1 MKIGYRSILFFMIF
15 ILPLGLFSYYQLRI
29 ATDRY
34 HSDSAISITQDSN
47 SAPTLDLSIIGL
59 PAVADD
65 RDALTLV
72 TFINSLDML
81 QDLESTMQLRAHYS
95 DPKIDWMSRL
105 PAEASLEDF
114 HKYMLG
120 YIVAEYDIT
129 THLVNIHIQSF
140 TREYA
145 QKLLMTILDRSQVF
159 VDRLNSRITVE
170 QTKFF
175 ETQLKQSEDRV
186 REAKSQLLAFQRE
199 HGLLTTDSEALMINN
214 TIAQLTATLIGKQ
227 GELEVKRRD
236 LNDNSPAVQILKA
249 EIETLTKQ
257 IAAEKDKLSVRSD
270 GSAVSELASQFA
282 EIQFNLEFVSTIYK
296 SNLGQLE
303 RARMEAIQRLKYL
316 IVVTNPTIADASL
329 YPNRAYNI
337 GTALLILLAVFFV
350 LSLLTAIVR
359 EHA

>member
-1 MKIGYRSILFFMIF
+1 MKLGYRSVMFLMIF
-15 ILPLGLFSYYQLRI
+15 ILPLGIFSYYQLRI

-65 RDALTLV
+65 KDALTIV

-81 QDLESTMQLRAHYS
+81 QYLETTLQLRSHYS
-95 DPKIDWMSRL
+95 DPKIDWISRL

-114 HKYMLG
+114 HAYMAD
-120 YIVAEYDIT
+120 YVIVEYDIT
-129 THLVNIHIQSF
+129 TNLVNIHIQAFS
-140 TREYA
+140 REYA
-145 QKLLMTILDRSQVF
+145 QQLLMTILERSQVF
-159 VDRLNSRITVE
+159 VDHLNSRITIE

-175 ETQLKQSEDRV
+175 ETRLKQSEDRV
-186 REAKSQLLAFQRE
+186 RDAKKQLLDFQRE
-199 HGLLTTDSEALMINN
+199 HGLLTTDSEALIINN
-214 TIAQLTATLIGKQ
+214 TISQLTASLITKQ
-227 GELEVKRRD
+227 GELEVRRRD
-236 LNDNSPAVQILKA
+236 LNDNSPAIQTLKA

-257 IAAEKDKLSVRSD
+257 IVAEKDKLSVRRD

-282 EIQFNLEFVSTIYK
+282 EIQFNLEFVMTIYK

-303 RARMEAIQRLKYL
+303 SARVEAIQRLKYL
-316 IVVTNPTIADASL
+316 IIITTPSIADASL
-329 YPNRAYNI
+329 YPNRTYNI
-337 GTALLILLAVFFV
+337 GTAVLILIAVFFV
-350 LSLLTAIVR
+350 LSLLAAIIR